1 MDKGTWQVT
10 NHGVSKESDTTER
23 LTLSLFFFNFMYASQ
38 HPEAKK
44 KKRKPRE
51 NHFINSKCPEERLL
65 HLNLVMCPSNPVTQ
79 LRLGLGESTSVGPTT
94 QRKWGGSQAGQTP
107 WALSECMH
115 VRLLSCTWLFLT
127 SWTAAC
133 QAPLYMGFFNR
144 NSGVGCHFLL
154 QGIFPTQRSNPC
166 LLHWQADSATETP
179 GKPKT
184 PSTTC

>member
-1 MDKGTWQVT
+1 MPH
-10 NHGVSKESDTTER
+10 N
-23 LTLSLFFFNFMYASQ
+23 TLKQ
-38 HPEAKK
+38 KKKK

-79 LRLGLGESTSVGPTT
+79 LRLGSGESTPVGPTT